1 MGCFDGGGERL
12 GGCFGVLF
20 LSVVGTGD
28 VTMFRMGKC
37 LDGEENGQERGS
49 RCVSEV

>member
-12 GGCFGVLF
+12 RGCFGVLS
-20 LSVVGTGD
+20 LGVLGTCD
-28 VTMFRMGKC
+28 VTMFRMDKC